1 MEKILVVTIKQWNLD
16 YYYKIKKKY
25 SNNYDFFLISNK
37 KDFNHENVKKINPKY
52 IFFPHWSWII
62 PKDIFN
68 NFQCIVFHMT
78 DLPFGRGGSPLQ
90 NLISRKIYKTKV
102 SAIKV
107 DEGIDTG
114 DIFLK
119 KDINI
124 SKGSAEDILKRVS
137 KIIFEKMIPEILL
150 KNISPKKQTGE
161 VTSFKRR
168 KKSESNILNNI
179 NHLNSLED
187 FYDFIRMLDGEGYPK
202 AFIEIGNFKIN
213 FTKAKIKNDKLLG
226 EISINEKIK

>member
-90 NLISRKIYKTKV
+90 NPISRKIYKTKP
-102 SAIKV
+102 
-107 DEGIDTG
+107 
-114 DIFLK
+114 
-119 KDINI
+119 
-124 SKGSAEDILKRVS
+124 R
-137 KIIFEKMIPEILL
+137 
-150 KNISPKKQTGE
+150 
-161 VTSFKRR
+161 
-168 KKSESNILNNI
+168 
-179 NHLNSLED
+179 
-187 FYDFIRMLDGEGYPK
+187 FY
-202 AFIEIGNFKIN
+202 
-213 FTKAKIKNDKLLG
+213 
-226 EISINEKIK
+226 